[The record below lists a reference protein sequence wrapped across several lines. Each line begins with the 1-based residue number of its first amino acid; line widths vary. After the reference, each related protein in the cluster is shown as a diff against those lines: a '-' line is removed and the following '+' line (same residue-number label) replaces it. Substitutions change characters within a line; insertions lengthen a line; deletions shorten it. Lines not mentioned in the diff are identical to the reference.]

1 MGVAAEG
8 DAGLQKVPPPVT
20 ATMAAA
26 EAAAPPPGSVGR
38 RPAGSLQTQSYGPS
52 LATVSRRHRPL
63 GTDLLPSL
71 ATRSTLTYQRPTGV
85 GGRGGGPARD
95 RRQSADGSDPSA
107 FGGFGG
113 QIPGGPLPL
122 GAHPLAGGIGLRRVV
137 EDVELGGGGG
147 GGRAHPP
154 PAGPAIGAAMA
165 PASQPNVGSI
175 RMPPPPAPATAAAI
189 DLASASI
196 RRAGGPTSYMPT
208 HEAAETYTSLSRLRG
223 VGLYYTG
230 TEWLYYLSTVLWLRC
245 NTICTDICPHIHTCV
260 NCTCSPKLTPPPCT
274 ESPHGIPPVMWHFLR
289 NVEAVHELVILLQ
302 NRFLPIPHLDEADRF
317 AGVPIPGLPNFYR
330 VSECGGRGAG
340 VPIPGRP
347 NFYRGHTH
355 GLGGGGCIHGRWA
368 EWRNLCRHAQR
379 SVNAS

>member
-85 GGRGGGPARD
+85 GGRGGPARD
-95 RRQSADGSDPSA
+95 RRQSADSYDPSA

-113 QIPGGPLPL
+113 QLPGVPLPL
-122 GAHPLAGGIGLRRVV
+122 IGTHPLAGGIGLRRVV
-137 EDVELGGGGG
+137 EDVELGGVG

-154 PAGPAIGAAMA
+154 PAGPAHVPAAADTMTAMA
-165 PASQPNVGSI
+165 PASELHVGSI
-175 RMPPPPAPATAAAI
+175 RTPPLPPPPAAAAV

-230 TEWLYYLSTVLWLRC
+230 KVWLYFLRYYGC
-245 NTICTDICPHIHTCV
+245 AVYTICTEICPHMCELHV
-260 NCTCSPKLTPPPCT
+260 PPRAYP
-274 ESPHGIPPVMWHFLR
+274 S
-289 NVEAVHELVILLQ
+289 
-302 NRFLPIPHLDEADRF
+302 LP
-317 AGVPIPGLPNFYR
+317 
-330 VSECGGRGAG
+330 
-340 VPIPGRP
+340 
-347 NFYRGHTH
+347 
-355 GLGGGGCIHGRWA
+355 
-368 EWRNLCRHAQR
+368 AQR
-379 SVNAS
+379 APMASRP

>member
-1 MGVAAEG
+1 MHLPVVYCPRPFISLSRALQALSVTDIIRPLKDGGGGADRLPEDQAPSGPPLMSAAAEG
-8 DAGLQKVPPPVT
+8 DAGLQKVPPSAT
-20 ATMAAA
+20 GTMAAA
-26 EAAAPPPGSVGR
+26 EAAAPPPGSAGR
-38 RPAGSLQTQSYGPS
+38 RLAGSLQTQSYGPS

-85 GGRGGGPARD
+85 GGRGGPARD
-95 RRQSADGSDPSA
+95 RRQSADTYDPSA

-113 QIPGGPLPL
+113 QLPCGPLPL
-122 GAHPLAGGIGLRRVV
+122 IGTHPLAGGIGLRRVV

-175 RMPPPPAPATAAAI
+175 RAPPPSPPATAAAI

-230 TEWLYYLSTVLWLRC
+230 TVWLYTHNIFAPDWYRYALK
-245 NTICTDICPHIHTCV
+245 CV
-260 NCTCSPKLTPPPCT
+260 
-274 ESPHGIPPVMWHFLR
+274 HAF
-289 NVEAVHELVILLQ
+289 
-302 NRFLPIPHLDEADRF
+302 
-317 AGVPIPGLPNFYR
+317 
-330 VSECGGRGAG
+330 
-340 VPIPGRP
+340 
-347 NFYRGHTH
+347 TH
-355 GLGGGGCIHGRWA
+355 
-368 EWRNLCRHAQR
+368 
-379 SVNAS
+379 V